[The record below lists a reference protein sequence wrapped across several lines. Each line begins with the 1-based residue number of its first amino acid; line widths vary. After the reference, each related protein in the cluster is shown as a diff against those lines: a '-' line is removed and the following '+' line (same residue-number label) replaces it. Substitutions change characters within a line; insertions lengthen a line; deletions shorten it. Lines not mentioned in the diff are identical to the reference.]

1 MELIL
6 RQLTIAERDL
16 SLTDASG
23 TMFQSQDVYIALY
36 RYVTFSF
43 VCRMD
48 QTINDFIDCWNSYNR
63 LRLPDLRRI
72 YDAMR
77 QTYDPLS
84 NYDMIEHG
92 ADGRKRGKE
101 TSKTTPHGTTTE
113 TSTTTGKETTTYNR
127 QGADSTSFQPY
138 DQSVSESKSNDDP
151 RTTTTST
158 TYANGT
164 YSETEHTATNDQTAT
179 VDGVTVSGVD
189 TNEHVMTRKGNIGIT
204 TSQQMLQAEVAVRQY
219 QMLAD
224 YIGTFI
230 KEYCFLGREG
240 WE

>member
-1 MELIL
+1 MDTIL
-6 RQLTIAERDL
+6 KALTTAEVDL
-16 SLTDASG
+16 SLSDTIG

-36 RYVTFSF
+36 RYVTFTY
-43 VCRMD
+43 VCRME
-48 QTINDFIDCWNSYNR
+48 QSVNDWLDCWRHYNR
-63 LRLPDLRRI
+63 MRLPDLRRI
-72 YDAMR
+72 YDAMH
-77 QTYDPLS
+77 TDYDPLS

-138 DQSVSESKSNDDP
+138 DQSVSESKSSDNP
-151 RTTTTST
+151 RTTTTNT

-189 TNEHVMTRKGNIGIT
+189 TNEHVMTRKGNIGVT
-204 TSQQMLQAEVAVRQY
+204 TSQQMLQAEVSVRQY

-230 KEYCFLGREG
+230 KEFCFLGREC
-240 WE
+240 